1 MTKDLSWGLP
11 RTTPAS
17 SQRGTCNRASIR
29 RSGLQVQRSN
39 RLATRMPGAQNARL
53 DDCILKYIG
62 PRHLPFTGGVVG
74 VIAAKGKTKASVI
87 VS

>member
-17 SQRGTCNRASIR
+17 GQGGTC
-29 RSGLQVQRSN
+29 SN

-74 VIAAKGKTKASVI
+74 VVAAKGKTKASVI

>member
-1 MTKDLSWGLP
+1 MTKDLSLGLP

-17 SQRGTCNRASIR
+17 GQGGTC
-29 RSGLQVQRSN
+29 SN

-74 VIAAKGKTKASVI
+74 VVAAKGKTKASVI